1 MASSLSAAGIGVL
14 VGIFAG
20 FLIFITCV
28 REKERARVAKKY
40 GISPKELRFHCGSD
54 TWLLFLCFGCFWP
67 IVFFPVDIDTG
78 KIKRER
84 AAAAAS
90 RSESLLQAATS
101 AILQLQSQ
109 LQLERTPP
117 PPQSML
123 YNQPIAPHCVVEM
136 TSIQQPELQPQSPP
150 YVTLNPLAR
159 SSALLAIAQGD
170 PGATQILGLGTGL
183 TDWLASNGIPGG
195 YGPPEFVISALS
207 KAGIT
212 SVADLVYLNDD
223 DIDQLD
229 LSDVLR
235 TKLKAAVASLRKQLR
250 SRSNAPTP
258 VPLVLPVPSP
268 PPPPSLSRVLSP
280 AQPLT
285 WYPPTPTSLPT
296 QSPPPATTAAAQMV
310 PSGVAVSGLVARRE
324 AQPQAEARAT
334 HFWKARYQKV
344 RESLHQTSTAIT
356 LTTQGSTPTTP
367 CPTSQHATGY
377 SPPAATS
384 TCVQPSAEP
393 ITAGPDAVSPSPT
406 SPPAASAPSSA
417 STSAAASM
425 ARPRASTSR
434 WRSPRWSKA

>member
-1 MASSLSAAGIGVL
+1 MSAAAIGIY
-14 VGIFAG
+14 VGLFVGFQIFV
-20 FLIFITCV
+20 TCV
-28 REKERARVAKKY
+28 REMKRARVAKKY
-40 GISPKELRFHCGSD
+40 GICPKEVRFHRGCD
-54 TWLLFLCFGCFWP
+54 TWLLCLCYWP
-67 IVFFPVDIDTG
+67 VVFCPIDIDTG
-78 KIKRER
+78 KLKREQ
-84 AAAAAS
+84 AAAAAAAAIS
-90 RSESLLQAATS
+90 RSESLLQATAS
-101 AILQLQSQ
+101 AVLQIQSQ

-123 YNQPIAPHCVVEM
+123 YNQPIAPHCVVQM
-136 TSIQQPELQPQSPP
+136 TSIQQPELQPQSPL

-159 SSALLAIAQGD
+159 SSALLAFAQGA
-170 PGATQILGLGTGL
+170 PGAAQLPGLGTDL
-183 TDWLASNGIPGG
+183 ADWLAINGIPGG
-195 YGPPEFVISALS
+195 YGPPEIVISALF
-207 KAGIT
+207 KARIT

-229 LSDVLR
+229 LSVVLQ
-235 TKLKAAVASLRKQLR
+235 TKLKAAVASLRNQLR

-258 VPLVLPVPSP
+258 VPLVLPVPP

-280 AQPLT
+280 AH
-285 WYPPTPTSLPT
+285 PPTPTSLPT

-310 PSGVAVSGLVARRE
+310 PLGVAVSGLVARRE

-356 LTTQGSTPTTP
+356 LTTQGSTPTTRH
-367 CPTSQHATGY
+367 PTSQHATGY
-377 SPPAATS
+377 SPPATS

-425 ARPRASTSR
+425 VVPALPGAFVEWATKLRRKVTS
-434 WRSPRWSKA
+434 